1 MTRIA
6 IVSRSY
12 KDTLGGME
20 KHTQSLVANLRSRD
34 IEVDV
39 LVPASNGD
47 ALGKPFL
54 GDYGERI
61 IYVSRSPNKYLKYSA
76 SFWMGISKYI
86 SENQYDTV
94 ISISIAIAGHVLLK
108 RQVSTR
114 IITIH
119 HGTYLSERRT
129 LLAAFKRNPS
139 LMSLLGIFYTYILEY
154 LQGIAF
160 KSSAYNIAI
169 SELVQQSLEKKYKQ
183 PCVLIRNGI
192 DTDYFTYSEKKF
204 NGKINI
210 LFLARLHKEK
220 GIRVLAESIML
231 MRRDY
236 ENVYEDTSFNIVG
249 DGPEKKWLADYI
261 ADNNLTNISYKGA
274 ASPETVRDHLNLN
287 QIYVFPTLREEGLPY
302 SLLEAMSCGLV
313 CIVSSYPGAEL
324 IIKDAKDGYLIDQP
338 VDKKRLAELI
348 VSIARSDNS
357 ANLGRISK
365 SARSTIEKKFDL
377 NKSMN
382 KLMSLILE

>member
-6 IVSRSY
+6 IVTRSY
-12 KDTLGGME
+12 KDTIGGME
-20 KHTQSLVANLRSRD
+20 KHTQSLVAYLRSRD

-39 LVPASNGD
+39 LVPAPTGD
-47 ALGKPFL
+47 DPGKPFL
-54 GDYGERI
+54 GDHGERV
-61 IYVSRSPNKYLKYSA
+61 IYISRSPNKYLKYSV
-76 SFWMGISKYI
+76 SFWMRISRFI

-108 RQVSTR
+108 RQKSSR

-129 LLAAFKRNPS
+129 LFAAFKRNPS
-139 LMSLLGIFYTYILEY
+139 LISLLGIPYTYVLEY
-154 LQGIAF
+154 FQGIAF
-160 KSSAYNIAI
+160 KSSTYNVAI

-183 PCVLIRNGI
+183 PCVLIRNGV

-210 LFLARLHKEK
+210 LFLARLHTEK
-220 GIRVLAESIML
+220 GIRVLVESIML
-231 MRRDY
+231 MRRDHS
-236 ENVYEDTSFNIVG
+236 NVYKDISFNIVG
-249 DGPEKKWLADYI
+249 DGPEKEWLADYI

-274 ASPETVRDHLNLN
+274 ASPETVRDHLSLN

-302 SLLEAMSCGLV
+302 SLLEAMSCGLICV
-313 CIVSSYPGAEL
+313 VSSYPGAEL
-324 IIKDAKDGYLIDQP
+324 IIKDTKDGYLIDQP
-338 VDKKRLAELI
+338 VDKKHLAELI
-348 VSIARSDNS
+348 ISIARSDNS

-365 SARSTIEKKFDL
+365 NARSTIEKNFDL